1 MCHNEARST
10 ISALPTAP
18 ARTAASPGGSAQV
31 RLVDRLIPAFPRV
44 FWFLWAGMLLN
55 RAGGGVLCWLA
66 VYLTRERGL
75 RADLAGLVLSLHA
88 AGGII
93 AGPTGGALADRLG
106 RRATLLLGTAG
117 AGVAMLA
124 LGFARA
130 LGAIFLLA
138 PLLGFFTQIC
148 GPPLLAAV
156 ADLIQPAQRRRAY
169 GFIYWA
175 NNLGFAAAAA
185 LGGFLAERHFT
196 WLFVVD
202 AMTTLGY
209 GVIVLLRVPET
220 RPPAAAATSPV
231 ISPANGWLAPFRDR
245 ALMTLV
251 GIQVPVLV
259 AFTQVLAALPLD
271 MRAHSLPANRIGLL
285 LGLNGVVIVLLQPLA
300 LRFLQRVPHVSLLAG
315 GAALA
320 GLGLGAVGLAR
331 GSWGYALATVIFT
344 AGEIGFSLAM
354 PPLVAQLA
362 PSDQRGA
369 YQGMHQLSWSVASM
383 LAPMLGLTVLAH
395 AGSATLWTGCLC
407 VGVGAGAL
415 HATVTRRQIN
425 HSLDRREDREAA

>member
-1 MCHNEARST
+1 MSHNEARST
-10 ISALPTAP
+10 IIALPTP
-18 ARTAASPGGSAQV
+18 SVGTAASRGGSV
-31 RLVDRLIPAFPRV
+31 RVGLVDRLIPSFPRV

-75 RADLAGLVLSLHA
+75 RADVAGLVLCLHA
-88 AGGII
+88 AGGMV

-106 RRATLLLGTAG
+106 RRTTLLLGTAG
-117 AGVAMLA
+117 AGAAMLA

-169 GFIYWA
+169 GLIYWA

-196 WLFVVD
+196 WLFVID
-202 AMTTLGY
+202 AVTTLGY
-209 GVIVLLRVPET
+209 GAIVLLRVSET
-220 RPPAAAATSPV
+220 RPPAAAATSTVVSAPN
-231 ISPANGWLAPFRDR
+231 AWLAPFRDR

-271 MRAHSLPANRIGLL
+271 MRAHGIAADRIGFL
-285 LGLNGVVIVLLQPLA
+285 LGLNGVVIVVLQPLA
-300 LRFLQRVPHVSLLAG
+300 LRFSQRVPHVSLLAV
-315 GAALA
+315 GATLA
-320 GLGLGAVGLAR
+320 GLGLGAFGLAS
-331 GSWGYALATVIFT
+331 GPWGYAVATVIFT
-344 AGEIGFSLAM
+344 AGEIGFSLAV
-354 PPLVAQLA
+354 PALVAQLA

-383 LAPMLGLTVLAH
+383 LAPVLGLAVLAH
-395 AGSATLWTGCLC
+395 AGSVTLWTGCLF
-407 VGVGAGAL
+407 VGVAAGAL

-425 HSLDRREDREAA
+425 AGLAAREKAAV